1 MWLTQTFINIK
12 SISGKLGLYNG
23 ILLYLTYEHKNST
36 IGYYNIQSSSD
47 NMPNEFALI
56 DVHNPEAIA
65 SNPNCIDPQKCEH
78 AFLTEHDVK
87 LHIFSG
93 YEK

>member
-1 MWLTQTFINIK
+1 MSLTQTFINIK

-23 ILLYLTYEHKNST
+23 ILLYLTFEHKNST
-36 IGYYNIQSSSD
+36 IGYYNIISTSD
-47 NMPNEFALI
+47 NMPNEFAFI
-56 DVHNPEAIA
+56 DVYNAEAVT
-65 SNPNCIDPQKCEH
+65 SNPNCIEPQKCEH

>member
-1 MWLTQTFINIK
+1 M
-12 SISGKLGLYNG
+12 
-23 ILLYLTYEHKNST
+23 LYLTYEHKNST

-47 NMPNEFALI
+47 NMPNEFASI
-56 DVHNPEAIA
+56 DILNPEAIT
-65 SNPNCIDPQKCEH
+65 SNPNCIHPKKCEH
-78 AFLTEHDVK
+78 AFQTEHDVR

>member
-1 MWLTQTFINIK
+1 M
-12 SISGKLGLYNG
+12 
-23 ILLYLTYEHKNST
+23 LYLTYEHKNST

-56 DVHNPEAIA
+56 DVHYPEAIA